1 MQLARE
7 FGRGDWRRMLSEMS
21 ATELREWAEHFR
33 QYSFSDFHLDAE
45 FATLKSLVAGLVTGK
60 PHDATD
66 FSLMPDPEP
75 EFEQNDDDMMFAGEG
90 IFGGVRYGPDS
101 QSGN

>member
-7 FGRGDWRRMLSEMS
+7 FGRGLAPDAVRDERNR
-21 ATELREWAEHFR
+21 AGEWSVHFR
-33 QYSFSDFHLDAE
+33 QYSFSDAHLDAE
-45 FATLKSLVAGLVTGK
+45 FATLKSLVAGLVTGT

-75 EFEQNDDDMMFAGEG
+75 AFEKMMTT
-90 IFGGVRYGPDS
+90 
-101 QSGN
+101 

>member
-1 MQLARE
+1 
-7 FGRGDWRRMLSEMS
+7 MS
-21 ATELREWAEHFR
+21 ATELGAWSEYFR
-33 QYSFSDFHLDAE
+33 QYSFSDAHLDAE

-66 FSLMPDPEP
+66 FSLMPEPEP
-75 EFEQNDDDMMFAGEG
+75 AEQNDDDMMFAGEG

-101 QSGN
+101 QSGD